1 MAAYPRSQG
10 QQPHIDY
17 RHVIDSLVRKPGAF
31 ARYVYREE
39 MFPRPAFRQAYDR
52 FKAEDEGK
60 ASSRYL
66 RLLHLAVE
74 FGEDRV
80 AGAVGA
86 LLRQG
91 GLPLADLIEL
101 ALREPPPVRP
111 TDIAAFTPDL
121 SSYDSLISEV
131 AS

>member
-1 MAAYPRSQG
+1 MCTARSC
-10 QQPHIDY
+10 
-17 RHVIDSLVRKPGAF
+17 SPGRPSGRPTTGSRRRRR
-31 ARYVYREE
+31 ARPV
-39 MFPRPAFRQAYDR
+39 A
-52 FKAEDEGK
+52 
-60 ASSRYL
+60 RYL

-91 GLPLADLIEL
+91 EMPLADVIEL
-101 ALREPPPVRP
+101 ALREPAPVRP
-111 TDIAAFTPDL
+111 ADIAAFTPDL